1 MKILLLLVVALSTAI
16 LLSLKRNVKRS
27 LPFEKSSEPYEWRW
41 KVHFFEKRSN
51 FRVDSSL
58 KHKFT
63 RYNTRIKNWC
73 ITWFSVSCTF
83 CRIFSLKF
91 FFRGGQQHSRQPFG
105 QLPRH
110 QKINQF
116 PSGNT
121 WRSRSQSSTWQICEH
136 HRPTNSKQEILLSV
150 SFGFFSPKNKL
161 PHLQKERVANKNETC
176 FGFFLFD
183 LGFFIWGWKWFC
195 GHFAQK
201 ITKVTSRNQ
210 VGSGIESQVPF
221 VWNVGPLNENIA
233 RYKRANLTI
242 NKSWVTSKSC
252 KLISLHT
259 CVKSNVKNTNN
270 M

>member
-41 KVHFFEKRSN
+41 KVLFFEKRSN

-91 FFRGGQQHSRQPFG
+91 FFRGGQQHSTHTFWTTSPAPKNQPINSWGFSAISLRQHLKVSFAIIH
-105 QLPRH
+105 LADLR
-110 QKINQF
+110 
-116 PSGNT
+116 T
-121 WRSRSQSSTWQICEH
+121 SST
-136 HRPTNSKQEILLSV
+136 
-150 SFGFFSPKNKL
+150 NKL
-161 PHLQKERVANKNETC
+161 QARDSP
-176 FGFFLFD
+176 
-183 LGFFIWGWKWFC
+183 FC
-195 GHFAQK
+195 
-201 ITKVTSRNQ
+201 
-210 VGSGIESQVPF
+210 F
-221 VWNVGPLNENIA
+221 VWILFSEKQVA
-233 RYKRANLTI
+233 TSAKR
-242 NKSWVTSKSC
+242 KSC
-252 KLISLHT
+252 QQKRNLLRIFSFWFGILYLGVKMVLWTFRAKKLQRWLLGIKLDQELNRR
-259 CVKSNVKNTNN
+259 CLLYE